1 MQGTYNLFE
10 AAGCKGLQGTYNG
23 KSAIQQSMQSRRQ
36 QKNKNYLRSKQYAEA
51 YLLNQGWKEEWLK
64 LLQEIGNAKVV
75 IMTANRT
82 IRGKTTTITKTI
94 IMGKGKTNIE
104 KLNNAMMEIVENAG
118 SPKAPLTV
126 ARVKTNAA
134 GKLINAA
141 RVELAWNDRSGENK
155 KPELLK
161 K

>member
-1 MQGTYNLFE
+1 
-10 AAGCKGLQGTYNG
+10 
-23 KSAIQQSMQSRRQ
+23 MQSRKQ

-51 YLLNQGWKEEWLK
+51 CLLSQGWKEEWLK
-64 LLQEIGNAKVV
+64 LLPEIGNAKVV

-104 KLNNAMMEIVENAG
+104 RLNNAMMEIVENAG

-134 GKLINAA
+134 GKVINAA
-141 RVELAWNDRSGENK
+141 RVQLNWNDRSGSNT

-161 K
+161 